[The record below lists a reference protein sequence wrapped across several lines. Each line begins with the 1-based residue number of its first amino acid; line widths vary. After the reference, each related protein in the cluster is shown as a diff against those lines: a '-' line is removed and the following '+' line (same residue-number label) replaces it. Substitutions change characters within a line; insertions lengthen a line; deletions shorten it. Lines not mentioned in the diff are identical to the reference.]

1 MTAKKKENKINLE
14 INNKSAGTKGDSVQG
29 PGGGGTD
36 VIPPNKNVVMPPVV
50 ELMSYLGK
58 IVELSKSTAI
68 NTTDALN
75 NVMDKN
81 TPIAEY
87 NYACYD
93 EYPIFFQDLLKSLAT
108 IEKSLISV
116 NDDLSK
122 VRFEY

>member
-1 MTAKKKENKINLE
+1 MTAKKKETNSIAPVPTGD
-14 INNKSAGTKGDSVQG
+14 KSY
-29 PGGGGTD
+29 
-36 VIPPNKNVVMPPVV
+36 PVV